1 MKLNG
6 NNLLGNRLK
15 NCIFIHKHI
24 GNPLHLERIVQVQ
37 LCTLAMRSLHMQWSL
52 FKNNSYSTFTKQAT
66 RFSTTIVYIV
76 NACLTHLVATWW
88 QFPSHVC
95 KLGILTLL
103 PLLENEHKYV
113 FFCGFQVCGHIWPT
127 NAWFVGV
134 SKFVLIKISQSLCP
148 SKNRLSKYLLNLHI
162 EFLFSF
168 ILSP

>member
-103 PLLENEHKYV
+103 PLLENEHKFVIFFVV
-113 FFCGFQVCGHIWPT
+113 F
-127 NAWFVGV
+127 
-134 SKFVLIKISQSLCP
+134 KFVVKYDQLMRDLLAFPSLCSSRSVKVCVLQKIGYP
-148 SKNRLSKYLLNLHI
+148 NI
-162 EFLFSF
+162 F
-168 ILSP
+168 